1 MAGKA
6 HDGAAGAPGRKAAFS
21 TIQEAIEEI
30 RAGRMVI
37 VVDDEDRENEGDL
50 TMAAEKVTPEA
61 INFMAT
67 YGRGL
72 ICVPLPGERL
82 DELRLG
88 PMVTDNTSPFS
99 TAFTVSLDAKGR
111 GVTTGISAHD
121 RCETI
126 RALLDPATRPEDLT
140 IPGHTFPLR
149 AREGGVLTRA
159 GQTEAAVDLARLAGL
174 HPAGIICE
182 IMREDGTMA
191 RVPDLLKYAARHRL
205 RLITVRDLIEFR
217 MRREKFV
224 TRVATTHI
232 PTTLGRFRAVLY
244 HSRVDNRHHLALVMG
259 EIGPADAVLVRVHG
273 ECLLGDALGSVR
285 CACGTL
291 LRRAMEL
298 VAKEG
303 RGVILYIRQGP
314 RGLGLLNEMK
324 QYELEEQGATPPD
337 PRPGQHLG
345 RQMDLREYGIGA
357 QILVDL
363 GLRKIR
369 LMTNSPRRIVGLEG
383 YDLHLVER
391 VPLDVDGGGGGSPID
406 LTSLPG

>member
-1 MAGKA
+1 MAGKRPKKTSEKV
-6 HDGAAGAPGRKAAFS
+6 AAGGAKAPGRKAGFG
-21 TIQEAIEEI
+21 TIEEAIEDI

-50 TMAAEKVTPEA
+50 TMAAEKVTPET
-61 INFMAT
+61 INFMAAH
-67 YGRGL
+67 GRGL
-72 ICVPLPGERL
+72 ICVPLTGERL
-82 DELRLG
+82 DELRLA

-99 TAFTVSLDAKGR
+99 TAFTVSVDAKGR
-111 GVTTGISAHD
+111 SVTTGISAHD

-140 IPGHTFPLR
+140 TPGHTFPLR

-174 HPAGIICE
+174 YPAGVICE
-182 IMREDGTMA
+182 IMKDDGTMA

-205 RLITVRDLIEFR
+205 R
-217 MRREKFV
+217 REKFV
-224 TRVATTHI
+224 TRVATTPI
-232 PTTLGRFRAVLY
+232 PTALGRFRAILY

-259 EIGPADAVLVRVHG
+259 EIGPADSVLVRVHG

-285 CACGTL
+285 CACGAL
-291 LRRAMEL
+291 LQRSLEM

-314 RGLGLLNEMK
+314 RGLGLLNEIK
-324 QYELEEQGATPPD
+324 QYELEDQAMAQPD

-345 RQMDLREYGIGA
+345 RVMDLREYGIGA

-363 GLRKIR
+363 GLRNIR
-369 LMTNSPRRIVGLEG
+369 LLTNNPRRIVGLDG
-383 YDLHLVER
+383 YDLHLVGRVSLDIER
-391 VPLDVDGGGGGSPID
+391 EGGSPVD

>member
-1 MAGKA
+1 MAREGGA
-6 HDGAAGAPGRKAAFS
+6 RGAARRSAFS
-21 TIQEAIEEI
+21 SIQEAIEDI
-30 RAGRMVI
+30 RAGRMVV

-50 TMAAEKVTPEA
+50 TMAAEKVTPEG

-67 YGRGL
+67 HGRGL

-82 DELRLG
+82 DELRLA
-88 PMVTDNTSPFS
+88 PMVVDNTSPFA
-99 TAFTVSLDAKGR
+99 TAFTVSVDAKGR

-140 IPGHTFPLR
+140 TPGHTFPLR

-174 HPAGIICE
+174 YPAGVICE
-182 IMREDGTMA
+182 VMKGDGTMA

-205 RLITVRDLIEFR
+205 RIITVRDLIEFR

-224 TRVATTHI
+224 SRVATTQV
-232 PTTLGRFRAVLY
+232 PTGLGRFRAHLY

-259 EIGPADAVLVRVHG
+259 EVGPTEPTLVRVHG

-285 CACGTL
+285 CVCGAL
-291 LRRAMEL
+291 LQRAMER

-314 RGLGLLNEMK
+314 RGLGLLNEMR
-324 QYELEEQGATPPD
+324 QYELEDRGDAPAD

-363 GLRKIR
+363 GLRQIR
-369 LMTNSPRRIVGLEG
+369 LMTNSARRIVGLEG
-383 YDLHLVER
+383 YDLHLVDR
-391 VPLDVDGGGGGSPID
+391 VPLDVEGAGGGGGSPLD